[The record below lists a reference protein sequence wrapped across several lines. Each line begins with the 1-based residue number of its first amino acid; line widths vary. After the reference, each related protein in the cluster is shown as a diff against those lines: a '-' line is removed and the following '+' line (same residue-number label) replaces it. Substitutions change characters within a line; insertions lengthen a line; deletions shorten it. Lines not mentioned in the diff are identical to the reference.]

1 MKKII
6 LVFILGSLLSCDIG
20 SDDDSLN
27 FSREIVPID
36 SVDIPSE
43 FIFGETVEVTVN
55 YTRPNDCYQFSSFI
69 FQPDG
74 NTRTVAVVDD
84 VFFNEN
90 CSQNT
95 VDASVSFDFFVT
107 SEETYVFQFFQ
118 GTSSNGEDQFLIIE
132 VPVVVQ

>member
-20 SDDDSLN
+20 SDDDGLN
-27 FSREIVPID
+27 FSREIIPID

-43 FIFGETVEVTVN
+43 FTFGETVEITVN
-55 YTRPNDCYQFSSFI
+55 YTRPNGCHQFSSFI

-84 VFFNEN
+84 VFFDAD

-95 VDASVSFDFFVT
+95 IDASVSFDFSVT
-107 SEETYVFQFFQ
+107 SNETYVFQFFQ
-118 GTSSNGEDQFLIIE
+118 GTSDNGEDQFLIIE
-132 VPVVVQ
+132 VPVVQ